1 MKLIG
6 RSRTLRRLTNYA
18 TEEPENKA
26 FFGVKGLGKSTL
38 LDAVFSKT
46 NCKQYAEDYHYLY
59 VRTILMPA
67 KTGDDLV
74 DFLIDRVFNGVDLIN
89 DERLRSEL
97 QSKIQSDKEKFQS
110 KDSVL
115 VEALHTIQDYDY
127 NLILVMDEFHNMGR
141 NKAVS
146 SEQYDF
152 MRSLNE
158 QGLLYYWIISDSDF
172 SDVYATAQFT
182 TSFFA
187 QKFIPETLP
196 PMTKDEMLELIQI
209 SAEKYDIS
217 LPDDVAESIFNYIGG
232 IPGFVAPSIKC
243 LEIMDKDSFEEE
255 EFVLHLLSQPRCA
268 SLLTSWCRSLTRE
281 QKDLL
286 KDIMLQGKMYQSAC
300 MRIIGKINQ
309 LGDNSGLGLIVHAS
323 DENGTYWKL
332 NSRIFEEF
340 IRQNEEA
347 FYSAEITT
355 DSQNKEAQTNVP
367 SPTYI
372 QNNYYTV
379 HNNIFSSE
387 NAFDALIRIKKALSG
402 DSLGSAPNLPLISSA
417 IQQLPYHQDGWDRL
431 DEDEKE
437 EELDS
442 YAEKVFDSADFHTDS
457 LSESQMQ
464 RFFLTSDILA
474 ALSEHT
480 RNNLISAIQV
490 YDLLQLCVDRLGLS
504 LQSSE
509 SARGILFVKLYESIL
524 RENMRPALNSVPS
537 IASKE
542 VQLDRINR
550 YSFSDAPVDKLT
562 IGSFVYILK
571 DPDVQQKLGDICV
584 CDMNRPSYDKY
595 WWREHET
602 NIYHISVLRN
612 ECCHTGGLF
621 DSTKLDDLIKNI
633 FESQAI
639 GAVLLYDEII
649 NRTN

>member
-1 MKLIG
+1 MKLVG
-6 RSRTLRRLTNYA
+6 RGKILRRLSNYA
-18 TEEPENKA
+18 MEEPENKA
-26 FFGVKGLGKSTL
+26 FFGVKGLGKSAL
-38 LDAVFSKT
+38 MDVVFSKK
-46 NCKQYAEDYHYLY
+46 NCRQYAEDYHYLY

-67 KTGDDLV
+67 KTGEDLV
-74 DFLIDRVFNGVDLIN
+74 DFLIDRVLNGVDLID
-89 DERLRSEL
+89 DETLRSDL

-196 PMTKDEMLELIQI
+196 QMTKDEMIEMLKAT
-209 SAEKYDIS
+209 AEKYEIQ
-217 LPDDVAESIFNYIGG
+217 LPDGVAESIFSYIGG
-232 IPGFVAPSIKC
+232 IPGFVLPSIKS
-243 LEIMDKDSFEEE
+243 LEMMEGQSFNEE
-255 EFVLHLLSQPRCA
+255 EFVVHLLNQPRCV

-286 KDIMLQGKMYQSAC
+286 KDIMLQRKMYQSSC
-300 MRIIGKINQ
+300 MSIIGKINQ
-309 LGDNSGLGLIVHAS
+309 LGDNSGLGLIVHSS
-323 DENGTYWKL
+323 DENGVYWKL
-332 NSRIFEEF
+332 NSRIFEEY
-340 IRQNEEA
+340 IQRDETG

-355 DSQNKEAQTNVP
+355 DEQLKEIPEYAA

-379 HNNIFSSE
+379 NNNFFNPES
-387 NAFDALIRIKKALSG
+387 AYDALLRIKRAIG
-402 DSLGSAPNLPLISSA
+402 GESLEPVQSVPLISSA
-417 IQQLPYHQDGWDRL
+417 IQQLPYQQSGWENL
-431 DEDEKE
+431 DDDEKE
-437 EELDS
+437 EQLDS
-442 YAEKVFDSADFHTDS
+442 YADRVFDSDAFHADS

-464 RFFLTSDILA
+464 RFFLTPDILA

-490 YDLLQLCVDRLGLS
+490 YDLLQFCVDRFGLS

-524 RENMRPALNSVPS
+524 KENLRPALNSIAS

-542 VQLDRINR
+542 IRLERSS
-550 YSFSDAPVDKLT
+550 YSFVDAPVDKLT
-562 IGSFVYILK
+562 IGNFVFILN
-571 DPDVQQKLGDICV
+571 DRAVQRDLSDVCV
-584 CDMNRPSYDKY
+584 LDMNQPSYDEA
-595 WWREHET
+595 WWRNHET
-602 NIYHISVLRN
+602 TIYRIGLLRN
-612 ECCHTGGLF
+612 ECCHSGSQF
-621 DSTKLDDLIKNI
+621 DSVKLGDLIKYI
-633 FESQAI
+633 FESHAI
-639 GAVLLYDEII
+639 GEVKLYEAII
-649 NRTN
+649 NRT

>member
-6 RSRTLRRLTNYA
+6 RGKILRRLSNYA
-18 TEEPENKA
+18 IEEPENKA
-26 FFGVKGLGKSTL
+26 FFGVKGLGKSAL
-38 LDAVFSKT
+38 MDAVFSKK
-46 NCKQYAEDYHYLY
+46 NCRQYAEDYHFLY

-74 DFLIDRVFNGVDLIN
+74 DFLIDRVFNGVDLID
-89 DERLRSEL
+89 DEELRSEL
-97 QSKIQSDKEKFQS
+97 QSKIQSYKEKFQS

-196 PMTKDEMLELIQI
+196 QMTRDEMLELLRI
-209 SAEKYDIS
+209 SAEKYDIP
-217 LPDDVAESIFNYIGG
+217 LPDDVAESILSYIGG
-232 IPGFVAPSIKC
+232 IPGFVLPAIKS
-243 LEIMDKDSFEEE
+243 LEMMDENSFDEEE
-255 EFVLHLLSQPRCA
+255 YVLHLLSQPRCV

-300 MRIIGKINQ
+300 MSIIGKINQ

-323 DENGTYWKL
+323 DEDGVYWKL
-332 NSRIFEEF
+332 NSRIFEEY
-340 IRQNEEA
+340 IRQNEDE

-355 DSQNKEAQTNVP
+355 DDQNKDPQEYAS

-379 HNNIFSSE
+379 NNNFFNPES
-387 NAFDALIRIKKALSG
+387 AYDALLRIKRAIG
-402 DSLGSAPNLPLISSA
+402 GESLGPVQNVPLISSA
-417 IQQLPYHQDGWDRL
+417 IQQLPYQQTGWEALED
-431 DEDEKE
+431 DEKE
-437 EELDS
+437 EKLNS
-442 YAEKVFDSADFHTDS
+442 YADKVFDSDAFHADS

-490 YDLLQLCVDRLGLS
+490 YDLLQFCVDRFGLS

-524 RENMRPALNSVPS
+524 KENLRPALNSIAS

-542 VQLDRINR
+542 IRLERAS
-550 YSFSDAPVDKLT
+550 YSFVDAPVDKLT
-562 IGSFVYILK
+562 IGNFVYMLN
-571 DPDVQQKLGDICV
+571 DRDVQRNLSDVCV
-584 CDMNRPSYDKY
+584 LDMNQPSYDEA
-595 WWREHET
+595 WWRNHET
-602 NIYHISVLRN
+602 TIYRIGLLRN
-612 ECCHTGGLF
+612 ECCHSGNLF
-621 DSTKLDDLIKNI
+621 DSTKLENLIKYI
-633 FESQAI
+633 FESHAI
-639 GAVLLYDEII
+639 GEVKLYEAII
-649 NRTN
+649 NRT

>member
-6 RSRTLRRLTNYA
+6 RGRILRRLSNYA
-18 TEEPENKA
+18 IEEPENKA
-26 FFGVKGLGKSTL
+26 FFGVKGLGKSAL
-38 LDAVFSKT
+38 MDAVFSKK
-46 NCKQYAEDYHYLY
+46 NCRQYAEDYHYLY

-74 DFLIDRVFNGVDLIN
+74 DFLIDRVFNGVDLID
-89 DERLRSEL
+89 DEELRSEL
-97 QSKIQSDKEKFQS
+97 QAKIQSYKEKFQS

-158 QGLLYYWIISDSDF
+158 QGLLFYWIISDSDF

-196 PMTKDEMLELIQI
+196 QMTRDEMLELLRI
-209 SAEKYDIS
+209 SAEKYDTP
-217 LPDDVAESIFNYIGG
+217 LPDDVAESILSYIGG
-232 IPGFVAPSIKC
+232 IPGFVLPAIKS
-243 LEIMDKDSFEEE
+243 LEMMDENSFDEG
-255 EFVLHLLSQPRCA
+255 EFVLHLLSQPRCV

-286 KDIMLQGKMYQSAC
+286 KDIMLQGKIYQSAC
-300 MRIIGKINQ
+300 MSIIGKINQ

-323 DENGTYWKL
+323 DEDGVYWKL
-332 NSRIFEEF
+332 NSRIFEEY
-340 IRQNEEA
+340 IQQNEDE

-355 DSQNKEAQTNVP
+355 DDQNKDPQEYAS

-379 HNNIFSSE
+379 NNNFFNPES
-387 NAFDALIRIKKALSG
+387 AYDALLRIKRAIG
-402 DSLGSAPNLPLISSA
+402 GESLGPVQNVPLISSA
-417 IQQLPYHQDGWDRL
+417 IQQLPYQQTGWEALED
-431 DEDEKE
+431 DEKE
-437 EELDS
+437 EKLNS
-442 YAEKVFDSADFHTDS
+442 YADKVFDSDAFHADS

-490 YDLLQLCVDRLGLS
+490 YDLLQFCVDRFGLS

-524 RENMRPALNSVPS
+524 KENLRPALNSIAS

-542 VQLDRINR
+542 IRLERASYAFV
-550 YSFSDAPVDKLT
+550 DAPVDKLT
-562 IGSFVYILK
+562 IGNFVYMLN
-571 DPDVQQKLGDICV
+571 DRDVQRDLSDVCV
-584 CDMNRPSYDKY
+584 LDMNQPSYDEA
-595 WWREHET
+595 WWRNHET
-602 NIYHISVLRN
+602 TIYRIGLLRN
-612 ECCHTGGLF
+612 ECCHSGNLF
-621 DSTKLDDLIKNI
+621 DSTKLENLIKYI
-633 FESQAI
+633 FESHAI
-639 GAVLLYDEII
+639 GEVKLYEAII
-649 NRTN
+649 NRT